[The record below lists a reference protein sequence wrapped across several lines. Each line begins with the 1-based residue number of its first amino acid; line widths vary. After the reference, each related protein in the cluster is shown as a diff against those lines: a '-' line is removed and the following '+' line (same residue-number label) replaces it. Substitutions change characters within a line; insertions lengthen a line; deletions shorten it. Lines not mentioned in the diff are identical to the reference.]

1 MPRLGDMLLEEKL
14 CSSAQIEEGLETQVV
29 HGGRLGTNLVE
40 LGFVQEKDLARM
52 LGKQHNVAYA
62 SGEMQPD
69 PVAMGLG
76 DASFFDDHDILPMR
90 VEATRLTVAVLDPRR
105 IEPLDQMGFKAG
117 KRVVPVVIPE
127 FRMNQLL
134 RRHCRAFR
142 NLRPIDMNTLR
153 PSKAAAE
160 AAGPVPAAA
169 SDLINE
175 DDFAKLYAQAAQG
188 REDEEVVEAT
198 IEGVE
203 VEPSMPSVPAPRMS
217 VPGPP
222 SPPLQPLS
230 FAEAQAAIAKSE
242 DREDV
247 ARNVLR
253 FAVSKFHRALILSV
267 QGDLLMGWHGAGQG
281 VHEKAVRRIGVSLRE
296 NGSFKLVKDS
306 KSHYVGPMKGGPGTA
321 MFYKLLKGGVPKSVV
336 MMPLLVRSKLV
347 HIVYVDQGSN
357 QMTPPDIGE
366 LLILAQGVGR
376 AYDAMI
382 RKRQTR
388 G

>member
-1 MPRLGDMLLEEKL
+1 VPRLGDMLLEEKL
-14 CSSAQIEEGLETQVV
+14 CSAAQIEEGLETQVV

-40 LGFVQEKDLARM
+40 LGFLQEKDLARM

-62 SGEMQPD
+62 AGEMQPD
-69 PVAMGLG
+69 PAAMSLG
-76 DASFFDDHDILPMR
+76 DISFFDDHDLLPMR
-90 VEATRLTVAVLDPRR
+90 VDATRLTVAVLDPRR
-105 IEPLDQMGFKAG
+105 IEPLDQLGFKVG

-134 RRHCRAFR
+134 RRHCKAFR

-160 AAGPVPAAA
+160 KAGPVPASA

-175 DDFAKLYAQAAQG
+175 DDFAKLYAQAAMG
-188 REDEEVVEAT
+188 RDEPEDDV
-198 IEGVE
+198 IIDGVE
-203 VEPSMPSVPAPRMS
+203 VEPSHPSVPPPRMS

-222 SPPLQPLS
+222 DPPLKPLT
-230 FAEAQAAIAKSE
+230 FAEAQAAIGKSV

-247 ARNVLR
+247 ARCVLQ
-253 FAVSKFHRALILSV
+253 FAVSKFRRALILSV
-267 QGDLLMGWHGAGQG
+267 QGEVLSGWHGAGQG
-281 VHEKAVRRIGVSLRE
+281 VSERAVRRIGVSLRE
-296 NGSFKLVKDS
+296 NGSFKLVKDT

-321 MFYKLLKGGVPKSVV
+321 MFYKLLRGGVPKSVV
-336 MMPLLVRSKLV
+336 MMPLLVRGKLV

-376 AYDAMI
+376 AYEAMI
-382 RKRQTR
+382 RKRQSAA
-388 G
+388 

>member
-1 MPRLGDMLLEEKL
+1 MLMEEKL
-14 CSSAQIEEGLETQVV
+14 CSRAQIEEGLETQVV

-40 LGFVQEKDLARM
+40 LGFLQEKDLARM
-52 LGKQHNVAYA
+52 LGKQYNVAYA
-62 SGEMQPD
+62 AGEMQPD
-69 PVAMGLG
+69 PAAMALF

-90 VEATRLTVAVLDPRR
+90 LDATRVTVAVMDPRR
-105 IEPLDQMGFKAG
+105 IEPLDQLGFKAG

-134 RRHCRAFR
+134 RRHCKAYR

-160 AAGPVPAAA
+160 AAGPVPAA
-169 SDLINE
+169 SGDLINE

-188 REDEEVVEAT
+188 GRDEPEEEVT

-203 VEPSMPSVPAPRMS
+203 VEPSMPGVPVPPPRMS
-217 VPGPP
+217 APAPEA
-222 SPPLQPLS
+222 PPLQPIS
-230 FAEAQAAIAKSE
+230 FAEAQATLSQSQ

-247 ARNVLR
+247 ARTVLR
-253 FAVSKFHRALILSV
+253 FAVSKFARALILSV
-267 QGDLLMGWHGAGQG
+267 QGDLLSGWHGGGKG
-281 VHEKAVRRIGVSLRE
+281 VHERAVRRIGVSLRE
-296 NGSFKLVKDS
+296 NSSFKLVRDT

-336 MMPLLVRSKLV
+336 MMPLLVRGKLV

-366 LLILAQGVGR
+366 LLILSQAVGR
-376 AYDAMI
+376 AYETMI
-382 RKRQTR
+382 KTRQTKR
-388 G
+388 A

>member
-1 MPRLGDMLLEEKL
+1 MLLEERL
-14 CSSAQIEEGLETQVV
+14 CSAAQVEEGLETQVV

-40 LGFVQEKDLARM
+40 LGFLQEKDLARM

-62 SGEMQPD
+62 AGEMQPD
-69 PVAMGLG
+69 PAAMALG

-90 VEATRLTVAVLDPRR
+90 VDATRVTVAVMDPRR
-105 IEPLDQMGFKAG
+105 IEPLDQLGFKAG

-134 RRHCRAFR
+134 RRHCKAFR
-142 NLRPIDMNTLR
+142 SLRPIDMNTLR

-160 AAGPVPAAA
+160 AQGPQPAAVG
-169 SDLINE
+169 DLINE
-175 DDFAKLYAQAAQG
+175 DDFAKLYAAASIS
-188 REDEEVVEAT
+188 RDETEDEVVVEG
-198 IEGVE
+198 IE
-203 VEPSMPSVPAPRMS
+203 VEPSPPHPNVPAPRMS
-217 VPGPP
+217 APGPVP
-222 SPPLQPLS
+222 PPLQPLS

-242 DREDV
+242 DREEI
-247 ARNVLR
+247 AANVLR
-253 FAVSKFHRALILSV
+253 FAISKFRRALILSV

-296 NGSFKLVKDS
+296 NGSFKLVKDA

-382 RKRQTR
+382 RKRQTKR
-388 G
+388 A

>member
-1 MPRLGDMLLEEKL
+1 MLLEEKL
-14 CSSAQIEEGLETQVV
+14 CSAAQIEEGLETQVV

-40 LGFVQEKDLARM
+40 LGFLQEKDLARM

-62 SGEMQPD
+62 AGEMQPD
-69 PVAMGLG
+69 PAAMALG

-90 VEATRLTVAVLDPRR
+90 VDATRITVAVMDPRR
-105 IEPLDQMGFKAG
+105 IEPLDQLGFKAG

-134 RRHCRAFR
+134 RRHCKAFR

-153 PSKAAAE
+153 PSKAAQE
-160 AAGPVPAAA
+160 QAGPVPGAA

-188 REDEEVVEAT
+188 PEEEET

-203 VEPSMPSVPAPRMS
+203 VEASSPQPAVPVPRVSVP
-217 VPGPP
+217 PP
-222 SPPLQPLS
+222 ATSPPLQPLS
-230 FAEAQAAIAKSE
+230 FAEAQAAVAKSE
-242 DREDV
+242 DREEV
-247 ARNVLR
+247 ATNVLR
-253 FAVSKFHRALILSV
+253 FAVSKFRRALILSV

-281 VHEKAVRRIGVSLRE
+281 VHERAVRRIGVSLRE
-296 NGSFKLVKDS
+296 NGSFKLVKDTQ
-306 KSHYVGPMKGGPGTA
+306 SHYVGPMKGGPGTA

-336 MMPLLVRSKLV
+336 MMPLLVRGKLV

-382 RKRQTR
+382 KKRQTKR
-388 G
+388 A

>member
-1 MPRLGDMLLEEKL
+1 
-14 CSSAQIEEGLETQVV
+14 
-29 HGGRLGTNLVE
+29 
-40 LGFVQEKDLARM
+40 
-52 LGKQHNVAYA
+52 
-62 SGEMQPD
+62 MQPD
-69 PVAMGLG
+69 PAAMALG

-90 VEATRLTVAVLDPRR
+90 VDATRLTVAVMDPRR
-105 IEPLDQMGFKAG
+105 IESLDQLGFKAG

-134 RRHCRAFR
+134 RRHCKAFR

-153 PSKAAAE
+153 PSKASAE
-160 AAGPVPAAA
+160 AAGPMPVAVA
-169 SDLINE
+169 DLINE

-188 REDEEVVEAT
+188 RDDDEEVT

-203 VEPSMPSVPAPRMS
+203 IVPSPPSVPSPRVS

-222 SPPLQPLS
+222 PPPLQPLS
-230 FAEAQAAIAKSE
+230 FAEAQGAIAKSA

-253 FAVSKFHRALILSV
+253 FAVSKFRRALILSV
-267 QGDLLMGWHGAGQG
+267 QGEILTGWHGAGMG
-281 VHEKAVRRIGVSLRE
+281 VNEKAVRRIGVSLRE
-296 NGSFKLVKDS
+296 NSSFKLVKDT

-376 AYDAMI
+376 AYEAMI
-382 RKRQTR
+382 RQRQTR
-388 G
+388 T